1 MYKTIYIWGGGSDP
15 AILISLEQSSR
26 SSLFPPCNLCLSSPL
41 ARFEQ
46 SSRSRAVGSH
56 SVVYRSSKALA
67 PTTSS
72 LRFEVI
78 SALGPRLSLI
88 SLCSIVKS
96 RLSLETG
103 VAFSINMYQDIPF
116 TS

>member
-26 SSLFPPCNLCLSSPL
+26 SSLFPPCNLCLSSHL
-41 ARFEQ
+41 TRLEQ

-78 SALGPRLSLI
+78 SVLGARLSLI